1 MKKHKSQVH
10 NKGEENES
18 CMRIVPVRIAKYRR
32 NEALCILRNEKS
44 LEESAEWINVD
55 EIEETSLVPVADD
68 DEINDLPLI
77 ERLSEWM
84 KSPWSSESS

>member
-10 NKGEENES
+10 KKGEENAS
-18 CMRIVPVRIAKYRR
+18 CMRIAPVRIAKYRK

-55 EIEETSLVPVADD
+55 EIDENSLLSVADD
-68 DEINDLPLI
+68 DEIDDLPLI
-77 ERLSEWM
+77 ERLSEWI